1 MLAKGFIAAA
11 GQGVRGLAGERRG
24 GSGTRRVAVQRQR
37 DTTAALEETSDPSSL
52 AAGEDSSHSPALPC
66 LFGPDVRK
74 QKVPNPGLLDLT
86 TSSLPFLFF
95 LERSHES
102 LGSLFISIPALDFFF
117 FSFTCLDKHFYSLL
131 FPFAWVQAHEQ

>member
-24 GSGTRRVAVQRQR
+24 GSGTRSVAVQRQR
-37 DTTAALEETSDPSSL
+37 DATAALEETSDPSSL
-52 AAGEDSSHSPALPC
+52 AAGEDSGRSLALPF

-74 QKVPNPGLLDLT
+74 QKVPNPGLLGLT

-117 FSFTCLDKHFYSLL
+117 FL
-131 FPFAWVQAHEQ
+131 FLYMFGQTFL